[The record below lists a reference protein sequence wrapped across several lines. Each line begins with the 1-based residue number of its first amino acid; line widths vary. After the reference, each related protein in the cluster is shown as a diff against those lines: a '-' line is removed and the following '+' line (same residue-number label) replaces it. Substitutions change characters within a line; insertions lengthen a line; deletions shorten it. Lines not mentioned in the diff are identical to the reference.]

1 MSKKHTRGSNRQ
13 MLACLRGERQWYD
26 EAGRRRREVRL
37 VDFQNPGSSLL
48 RRTLDQDVT
57 MRAASVSALHDHSKT
72 GRSKSG
78 HVQVC

>member
-1 MSKKHTRGSNRQ
+1 

-72 GRSKSG
+72 GRSKSVNDQELG
-78 HVQVC
+78 TGRSRNNQDL